1 MKLLNR
7 RKQARIGRYHS
18 TYRKSG
24 LRLGPVALSFVTILI
39 FSLISLFYLAQ
50 SNQITTKGYA
60 LQKFEQEKAKVQ
72 SENERLQ
79 VEAARLE
86 SLNKISEKSKDL
98 SFVPVKELKYFS
110 SSSGSLAMK

>member
-1 MKLLNR
+1 MGP
-7 RKQARIGRYHS
+7 IS
-18 TYRKSG
+18 
-24 LRLGPVALSFVTILI
+24 LGFITILL

-50 SNQITTKGYA
+50 SNQITTKGYN
-60 LQKFEQEKAKVQ
+60 LQLLDQEKSKVL

-98 SFVPVKELKYFS
+98 SMVPGTGLKYFGS
-110 SSSGSLAMK
+110 SNDVLAKK